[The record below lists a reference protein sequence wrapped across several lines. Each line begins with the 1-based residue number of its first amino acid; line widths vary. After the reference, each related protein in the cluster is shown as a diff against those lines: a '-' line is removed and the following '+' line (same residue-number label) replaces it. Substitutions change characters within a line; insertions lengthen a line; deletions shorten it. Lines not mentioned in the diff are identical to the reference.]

1 MFGNFFKDRIIDW
14 EAILAFVLF
23 GVIIAVII
31 GWLGFCVW
39 CFNKGFMF
47 CGAPVGGLVF
57 SAPFAVFAGYVIID
71 MCFPKDHAEAN
82 RRRARRL
89 EKAARKAEV
98 RMRRRAMKRQ
108 RLTDYD
114 TCEECEG

>member
-14 EAILAFVLF
+14 EVILAVVLF
-23 GVIIAVII
+23 GVFIAAII

-39 CFNKGFMF
+39 LFNKGFMF

-57 SAPFAVFAGYVIID
+57 SAPFAIFTGYVIID
-71 MCFPKDHAEAN
+71 MCFPKDPLEASC
-82 RRRARRL
+82 RRARRL
-89 EKAARKAEV
+89 EKAARKAEA
-98 RMRRRAMKRQ
+98 RMRRRAMKRR
-108 RLTDYD
+108 RLADHD